1 MLEKIGIENFKAFG
15 EYTEVKLRDLNII
28 AGLNSA
34 GKSTIY
40 HAILLLIQ
48 SQGKYIVDDYG
59 NRLAYL
65 ETNGPIIELGL
76 YDEIMHNPEKGYI
89 RFCLQWSDG
98 TKVDSYYKLEKDD
111 KGGKT
116 KENIL
121 FVICDLELSRN
132 GEVIVKARK
141 YKKKNRWYV
150 EAYKCL
156 TFSPAK
162 IGLILADNIRNKSGK
177 HQKMLEG
184 VFLDRVKFRNVLDIF
199 LSAYSIEAFYIKFKD
214 IDKSVKEEMRDNID
228 WSKIEKDAK
237 KAKIDTDPIILFNS
251 DSYDHKMNYGIEE
264 KKFMVLPPFRGN
276 PQRIYIESSQPNPL
290 KRYLEN
296 KDEIKGFAWD
306 FNKKCSKHD
315 SVEKAFHYWIVKHF
329 QIAEAVNVKE
339 TIPGL
344 ATEIILSID
353 GKDIPIN
360 NVGFG
365 ISQLIPVVFGVLNS
379 DDGQLCIVD
388 EPEIHLHP
396 ELQSKLAD
404 FFMNMTLIGKHIF
417 IETHS
422 EYLIDK
428 LIYLKLKYDI
438 DNDKINLIWV
448 KKDERGSY
456 IEELKYDDLGY
467 IINPPDGFLSEKN
480 KLVEE
485 LSEIRLTKL

>member
-28 AGLNSA
+28 TGLNSA

-48 SQGKYIVDDYG
+48 SQGKYIDDDYG

-65 ETNGPIIELGL
+65 EINGPLIELGR
-76 YDEIMHNPEKGYI
+76 YDEIMYNPEKGYI
-89 RFCLQWSDG
+89 RFCLHWSDG

-111 KGGKT
+111 KGKKI

-121 FVICDLELSRN
+121 FIICEFELSRN

-141 YKKKNRWYV
+141 YKKKNRWFV
-150 EAYKCL
+150 EAYQLL
-156 TFSPAK
+156 TFNPAK
-162 IGLILADNIRNKSGK
+162 IGTILFDNIRSKLGE
-177 HQKMLEG
+177 HQKTLERI
-184 VFLDRVKFRNVLDIF
+184 FLERVKFRNVLDVF
-199 LSAYSIEAFYIKFKD
+199 LSAYSLEAFDIKFAD
-214 IDKSVKEEMRDNID
+214 IGMAVKEELRDKID
-228 WSKIEKDAK
+228 WSELKNDARKEKISTKTAC
-237 KAKIDTDPIILFNS
+237 LFNA
-251 DSYDHKMNYGIEE
+251 DSYDHKTNYGIEE
-264 KKFMVLPPFRGN
+264 KKFMVLPPFRGY
-276 PQRIYIESSQPNPL
+276 PQRIYTESGQPNPL
-290 KRYLEN
+290 KRYLES
-296 KDEIKGFAWD
+296 KDEIKDFAWD
-306 FNKKCSKHD
+306 FKKKRPKFD
-315 SVEKAFHYWIVKHF
+315 FAEKAFHYWIVKHF

-339 TIPGL
+339 TIPSL

-353 GKDIPIN
+353 GKDVPIN

-379 DDGQLCIVD
+379 DDEQLCIVD

-396 ELQSKLAD
+396 SLQSKLAD
-404 FFMNMTLIGKHIF
+404 FFMHMALIGKRIA

-428 LIYLKLKYDI
+428 LIFLKLKHNI
-438 DNDKINLIWV
+438 DDDKINLIWV
-448 KKDERGSY
+448 KKDEKGAY
-456 IEELKYDDLGY
+456 IEDVKYDDLGY
-467 IINPPDGFLSEKN
+467 IINPPDGFLSEKK

-485 LSEIRLTKL
+485 LSKIRLTKL